1 MNESY
6 PSHRAPQQNPMKH
19 FLLHRVALMHP
30 MSHGRVNG
38 VSMGPRNSS
47 LRPVL
52 VAVGSPFLL
61 HLLPIAL
68 LPVRIYMLALLFLL
82 FLLLLL
88 LRSDPLHPFVTQLG
102 LPTFLKTSGGS
113 KKVWGPEFRPVFPN
127 LQSKRIMLSGAGK
140 PG

>member
-6 PSHRAPQQNPMKH
+6 PAHRALRQNPMKH
-19 FLLHRVALMHP
+19 CPLHRVALMHP
-30 MSHGRVNG
+30 MRHGRVNG

-61 HLLPIAL
+61 HLLPIAP

-82 FLLLLL
+82 LLFLLL

-102 LPTFLKTSGGS
+102 LPTFLKPPTTPLTEMS
-113 KKVWGPEFRPVFPN
+113 PEFPPVFPN
-127 LQSKRIMLSGAGK
+127 LQSKRITLSGAGK